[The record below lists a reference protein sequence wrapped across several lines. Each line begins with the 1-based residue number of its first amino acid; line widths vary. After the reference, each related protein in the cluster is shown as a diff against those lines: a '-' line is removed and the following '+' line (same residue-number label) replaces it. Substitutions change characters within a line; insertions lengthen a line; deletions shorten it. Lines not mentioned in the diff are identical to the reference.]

1 MNSKNQKVKEKLL
14 DGYLATSQVLSP
26 PEFNHG
32 KLLDIIFRRMAHE
45 ISDVIIKRKDEL
57 PEEDCVFFLTCKIYK
72 WDDYKKAHP
81 KVFKKEVKN

>member
-1 MNSKNQKVKEKLL
+1 MSLKNQKAKEKLL

-26 PEFNHG
+26 SEFNHG
-32 KLLDIIFRRMAHE
+32 KLLEIIFRHMACE
-45 ISDVIIKRKDEL
+45 LTDVIIERSDEL

-81 KVFKKEVKN
+81 KVFKKEVKE